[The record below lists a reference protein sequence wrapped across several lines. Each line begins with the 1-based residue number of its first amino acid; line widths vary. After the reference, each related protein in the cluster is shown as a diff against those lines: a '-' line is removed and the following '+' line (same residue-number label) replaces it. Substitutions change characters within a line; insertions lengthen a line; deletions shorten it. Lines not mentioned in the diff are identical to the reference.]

1 MCADAACA
9 GKAWRVGGK
18 EEARG
23 GKARKAVSLSLFAS
37 VLEMGELIPIP

>member
-23 GKARKAVSLSLFAS
+23 GKARKAVSLSLFAP
-37 VLEMGELIPIP
+37 VLEIRELIHIP